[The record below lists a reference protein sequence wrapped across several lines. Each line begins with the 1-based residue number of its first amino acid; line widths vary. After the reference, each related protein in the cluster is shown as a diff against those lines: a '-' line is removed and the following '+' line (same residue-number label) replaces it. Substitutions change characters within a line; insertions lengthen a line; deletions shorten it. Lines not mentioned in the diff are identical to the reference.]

1 MEIELVVFDMAGTTV
16 FDGDAVNVALRE
28 ALAAVG
34 VWPSRDIVNGVMGTP
49 KPAAI
54 RTLIAQFRGQAAA
67 TPDIVDAVH
76 DDFMRRMLWHFESHP
91 DVRECEGAT
100 DLLVW
105 CRARGIKTAL
115 DTGFNRTIA
124 DTILTRLGWQGAGVL
139 DATVTSDEVARGR
152 PHPDLILKAMALT
165 GVIDARRVM
174 KVGDTPSDIAE
185 GLAAGCRAV
194 VAVTSGSHTA
204 EELRPC
210 APTHLVERLLDI
222 RAILAPAEAD
232 AA

>member
-1 MEIELVVFDMAGTTV
+1 MEIDLIVFDMAGTTV

-34 VWPSRDIVNGVMGTP
+34 VWPSRDVVNGVMGTP
-49 KPAAI
+49 KPDAI
-54 RTLIAQFRGQAAA
+54 RMLIAQFRGQAAA
-67 TPDIVDAVH
+67 TPDIVGAVH
-76 DDFMRRMLWHFESHP
+76 DDFMRRMVWHFESHP
-91 DVRECEGAT
+91 DVRECDGAT
-100 DLLVW
+100 DFFVW

-115 DTGFNRTIA
+115 DTGFNRELA
-124 DTILTRLGWQGAGVL
+124 DIILARLGWKGTGVL

-152 PHPDLILKAMALT
+152 PHPDLILRAMALT
-165 GVIDARRVM
+165 DVTDAGRVM

-194 VAVTSGSHTA
+194 VGITSGSHTA
-204 EELRPC
+204 DELRPC
-210 APTHLVERLLDI
+210 GATHLVERLFDL
-222 RAILAPAEAD
+222 RAILAPAEED